1 MKLAQFLTRFLVMF
15 FVCGLMVFSM
25 VFDNVVPAIAA
36 SNINKGMEQLP
47 NIQTKAEDALK
58 DATEPH
64 TYGQE
69 KISTEGLNEVQGTAD
84 YNKMNRGANGDT
96 PPAIEQVE
104 KALEKVGGK
113 IDSAKD
119 KAEATI
125 NSVNR
130 KAKKIAKSVKDNFK
144 S

>member
-1 MKLAQFLTRFLVMF
+1 MKLTQFLTRLVVMF
-15 FVCGLMVFSM
+15 FVCGLMVFG
-25 VFDNVVPAIAA
+25 NVVPAIAA

-58 DATEPH
+58 DPLELHP
-64 TYGQE
+64 YGQE
-69 KISTEGLNEVQGTAD
+69 KINTEGLNEVQGTAD
-84 YNKMNRGANGDT
+84 YNKMYSGANGDT

-104 KALEKVGGK
+104 NALEKVGGK

-119 KAEATI
+119 KAEATM

-130 KAKKIAKSVKDNFK
+130 KAKKMAKSVKDNFK